1 MDLTQKRILVVDD
14 EEEIRNLLR
23 RAIERQLGSQVDLA
37 ASGLEALEQIR
48 VNHYNLMVTDLS
60 MPEMDGLSLFKAV
73 KERHPDIQV
82 IVLTA
87 APSLESSMAAV
98 KSHVFSYLAKPLAI
112 DRFIKEVQSAL
123 QEQENQAN
131 AEGERPKDLAAVL
144 QLVES
149 SADEILARAETLGG
163 QIPITTA
170 MELKNL
176 LVRHREHL
184 RYLRMLV
191 EAR

>member
-23 RAIERQLGSQVDLA
+23 RAIERQLGSQVDVA

-48 VNHYNLMVTDLS
+48 VSHYNLMVTDLS

-112 DRFIKEVQSAL
+112 DRFLKEVQAAL
-123 QEQENQAN
+123 QEQEIRAS

-163 QIPITTA
+163 QLPITTA